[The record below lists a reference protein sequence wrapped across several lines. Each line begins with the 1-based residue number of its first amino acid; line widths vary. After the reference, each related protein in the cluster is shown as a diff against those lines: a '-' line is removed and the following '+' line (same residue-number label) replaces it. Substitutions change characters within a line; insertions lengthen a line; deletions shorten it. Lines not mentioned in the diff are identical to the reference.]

1 MTIEIR
7 ELIIRASVGNP
18 NKGGSN
24 NSTATDQETTPK
36 EEIIKEC
43 VEQVMDIIQE
53 KNER

>member
-1 MTIEIR
+1 MPVEIR

-18 NKGGSN
+18 NQGGSN
-24 NSTATDQETTPK
+24 NSTANDQEAAPK

-43 VEQVMDIIQE
+43 ISQVMDIVKE